1 MKFRI
6 IQILIIFSVIIFSFQ
21 VNEISAEKH
30 CKDIG
35 MIEEDDGHCIARCGE
50 GTDWDATNKICTIT
64 TKNQIYEAF
73 SDIDTLIGI
82 GIVAGIVISFF
93 AIRNAARERREQK
106 KKEDL
111 EIIQNY
117 GNQLSEINNVEK
129 ELSTK
134 LDCALY
140 AEQYLDTLEQIATL
154 HKKGLLRSGVTDYF
168 KNHFRYGINLWD
180 WYKTNV
186 EKSPDYEFKSIQD
199 QNLEDIKESD
209 RWKYFGQ
216 WIVNE
221 KLKRF
226 NSQNME
232 DILTDRIRQLK
243 DKIEE
248 PNEAEKQKLVKEKDI
263 LTDRIRQLKDKIE
276 KPNEAEKQKLVK
288 EKDILEK
295 LLHKFND
302 NNELKEGDI
311 RDILDKNGTF
321 TNSEVL
327 KYVRTYTK
335 DAENKVL
342 PDLMEIEYEEIP
354 DENGLTKFEIL
365 ETIQKYSDRISEIKN
380 QERRLHS
387 KLDCIVYAEQYLDT
401 MDQIASLIRKKVFP
415 KDTKDYFENNFGYG
429 INLMNWY
436 YKNVIDDYDIGKFD
450 SEEPIKQKKLAEE
463 SDIEDRW
470 IDFRWICRGGDNR
483 EGPITCFTKEDAS
496 MSDALKKAIGAEI
509 TLPMT
514 MYQYE
519 ELPEEEGINPEEI
532 LEIMREYSTALIEL
546 TEKETGLKTQVD
558 CAVYA
563 EQYLDTLDQIG
574 YLLNTKALATD
585 SSTFFENNF
594 AYGLTLKI
602 WYDLKIFGA
611 EGQEGRWDQFLEYCD
626 TFQND
631 DYEYEVLTAF
641 NLKDVLP
648 ATMLFVDDLPVDV
661 THERENIKYEKEEKD
676 GTLHTPDIYIA
687 WDEYYE
693 KWWQWQDNIKVESKD
708 DLKSRQFTQN
718 AIKNFMKIWEESKK
732 DLNEFRKIF
741 VSKLKD
747 QIKD

>member
-1 MKFRI
+1 M
-6 IQILIIFSVIIFSFQ
+6 
-21 VNEISAEKH
+21 
-30 CKDIG
+30 
-35 MIEEDDGHCIARCGE
+35 
-50 GTDWDATNKICTIT
+50 
-64 TKNQIYEAF
+64 
-73 SDIDTLIGI
+73 
-82 GIVAGIVISFF
+82 
-93 AIRNAARERREQK
+93 
-106 KKEDL
+106 
-111 EIIQNY
+111 
-117 GNQLSEINNVEK
+117 EK

-154 HKKGLLRSGVTDYF
+154 HKKGLLRSGVTHYF

-226 NSQNME
+226 NSQNMK

-248 PNEAEKQKLVKEKDI
+248 
-263 LTDRIRQLKDKIE
+263 
-276 KPNEAEKQKLVK
+276 PNEAEKQKLVK

-342 PDLMEIEYEEIP
+342 PDLMEIEYEDIP

-365 ETIQKYSDRISEIKN
+365 ETIQKYSERITEIKN

-415 KDTKDYFENNFGYG
+415 KDTIDYFANSFGYG

-436 YKNVIDDYDIGKFD
+436 YKNIIGNDINKFD
-450 SEEPIKQKKLAEE
+450 STVPIKQEALVEE
-463 SDIEDRW
+463 SRKEDRW

-483 EGPITCFTKEDAS
+483 EDPITCFTKVDAS
-496 MSDALKKAIGAEI
+496 ITGALKMAIGDEI

-519 ELPEEEGINPEEI
+519 ELPEEEGIDPEEI

-631 DYEYEVLTAF
+631 DYVYEVLTAF

-732 DLNEFRKIF
+732 ELNKFREIF